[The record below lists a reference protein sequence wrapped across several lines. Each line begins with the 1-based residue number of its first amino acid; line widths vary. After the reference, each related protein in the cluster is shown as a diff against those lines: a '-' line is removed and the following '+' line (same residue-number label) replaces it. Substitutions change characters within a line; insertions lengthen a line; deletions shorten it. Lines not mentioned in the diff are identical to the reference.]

1 MKKALLL
8 WLLIAMSVV
17 HAIAQ
22 SRTISGR
29 VADENGS
36 PLPSASVSLKG
47 TRIGTMTSE
56 DGSYTLTIPENVKAN
71 QLTVSIV
78 GYGSTSVNI
87 ANAALIVLK
96 ASSEDIAEVVVVGYQ
111 TIKKSDLTSS
121 TTSVSGKEVD
131 NKPIPSFT
139 QLLQGKSPGLQVT
152 GASGRP
158 GNNAYIRIRGQGSIT
173 ASSEP
178 IIVLDGNIVPS
189 SVYSSVSPDDIAD
202 VTVLKDAAATSIY
215 GSRGSNGVL
224 VVTTKKGKGQPTITY
239 GFQYGINDALKLKN
253 LTLMDAM
260 QKLQYE
266 YAGGYYSGNGIL
278 DSMIANRIATGEYAA
293 GTELTDLTDAQRNQL
308 WTLAA
313 SRGAGDWRK
322 YMQPTGHMKRH
333 ELGIS
338 GSSDKINYYL
348 SLLKTDNDGV
358 IYGNYFNQVGGRL
371 NIDYKVH
378 DWLKVGTNISIM
390 NTKTNSIR
398 ELFNGQVPEDIVERY
413 SRKRSVT
420 TAPQPRL

>member
-1 MKKALLL
+1 
-8 WLLIAMSVV
+8 
-17 HAIAQ
+17 
-22 SRTISGR
+22 
-29 VADENGS
+29 
-36 PLPSASVSLKG
+36 
-47 TRIGTMTSE
+47 MTSE

-266 YAGGYYSGNGIL
+266 YASEYYNANGIL
-278 DSMIANRIATGEYAA
+278 DSMIANRKATGELPANA
-293 GTELTDLTDAQRNQL
+293 DLTTLTDAQRNQL

-371 NIDYKVH
+371 K
-378 DWLKVGTNISIM
+378 
-390 NTKTNSIR
+390 
-398 ELFNGQVPEDIVERY
+398 
-413 SRKRSVT
+413 
-420 TAPQPRL
+420 